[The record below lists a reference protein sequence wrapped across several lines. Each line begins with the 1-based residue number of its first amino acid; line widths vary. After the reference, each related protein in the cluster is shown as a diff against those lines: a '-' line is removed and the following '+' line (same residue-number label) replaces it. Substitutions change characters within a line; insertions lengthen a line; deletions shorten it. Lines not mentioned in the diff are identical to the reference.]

1 MNYKKEMVFHESL
14 NHYVIMVPVFYEY
27 ESRPAWRT
35 VYHGTKTECEKEF
48 DSFPDTLKASAE
60 DNARNRKN
68 KLHELLFLESIGARE
83 RAASIKKQY
92 NFI

>member
-1 MNYKKEMVFHESL
+1 MNYKKSICYLERL
-14 NHYVIMVPVFYEY
+14 NCFIIMIPVFYEY

-35 VYHGTKTECEKEF
+35 VYRGTEKECNAVF
-48 DSFPDTLKASAE
+48 DTFPDTLKASAE

-68 KLHELLFLESIGARE
+68 KLQELLFLESIGARA
-83 RAASIKKQY
+83 RAAVIKKQY